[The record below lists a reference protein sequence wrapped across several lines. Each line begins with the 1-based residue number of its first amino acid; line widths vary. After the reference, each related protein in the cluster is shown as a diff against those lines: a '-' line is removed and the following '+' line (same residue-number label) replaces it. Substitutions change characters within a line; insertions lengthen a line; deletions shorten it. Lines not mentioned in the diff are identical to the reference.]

1 MLRIFFILIILTL
14 FISSLT
20 SCDETPGMKG
30 KPNYKIQTGTA
41 PDQTGQTVRV
51 YFIDS
56 SFTKAILDAGRTRIY
71 QDRMET
77 LLDGGVKVDFFS
89 KNSGRRASHLTSDSA
104 VIDDK
109 TRNMIAKGHVI
120 VIGDS
125 SGAVLKTTILHW
137 DNTTRKLYS
146 TAYVEIDRPG
156 EHLQGYGFESDQ
168 SLTYYKIFKV
178 SGVQR

>member
-1 MLRIFFILIILTL
+1 MNRL
-14 FISSLT
+14 FIIFIISILFIT
-20 SCDETPGMKG
+20 CLISCDETPGMKG
-30 KPNYKIQTGTA
+30 KPNNKIQAGTA
-41 PDQTGQTVRV
+41 PDQTGQIVRV
-51 YFIDS
+51 HFIDS

-125 SGAVLKTTILHW
+125 SGVVLKTSILHW
-137 DNTTRKLYS
+137 DNITRKLFS

-156 EHLQGYGFESDQ
+156 EHLQGFGFESDQ